1 MCVFFLYQQQNTE
14 VRPRAVK
21 RGTDEFTIDDG
32 EPEQIDHLLFMV
44 HGIGSACDLKF
55 RKVEEVGM
63 CGNISK
69 IEHIVINPVFLL
81 LA

>member
-1 MCVFFLYQQQNTE
+1 M
-14 VRPRAVK
+14 K

-55 RKVEEVGM
+55 RKVEEVGRF
-63 CGNISK
+63 K
-69 IEHIVINPVFLL
+69 IKCATTKQTQFVMQFY
-81 LA
+81 

>member
-1 MCVFFLYQQQNTE
+1 M
-14 VRPRAVK
+14 RPRAVK

-55 RKVEEVGM
+55 RKVEEVGKLQS
-63 CGNISK
+63 NK
-69 IEHIVINPVFLL
+69 INL
-81 LA
+81 